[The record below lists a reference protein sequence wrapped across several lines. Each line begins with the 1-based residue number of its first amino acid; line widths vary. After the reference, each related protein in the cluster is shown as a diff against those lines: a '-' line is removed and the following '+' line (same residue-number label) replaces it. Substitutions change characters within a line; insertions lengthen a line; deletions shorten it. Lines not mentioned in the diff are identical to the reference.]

1 MGICATL
8 GEVIVERERGR
19 EGIDFR
25 ALRDCRE
32 TLVLCPVSFC
42 VCDAIAMGLGR

>member
-1 MGICATL
+1 VMR
-8 GEVIVERERGR
+8 EREREREGEGG

-25 ALRDCRE
+25 ALRVCRE
-32 TLVLCPVSFC
+32 TIALCSVSFC